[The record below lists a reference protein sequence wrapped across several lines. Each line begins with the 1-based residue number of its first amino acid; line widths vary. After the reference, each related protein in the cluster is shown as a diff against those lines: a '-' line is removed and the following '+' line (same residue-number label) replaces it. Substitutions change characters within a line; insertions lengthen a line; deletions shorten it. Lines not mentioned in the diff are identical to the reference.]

1 MKRLLLTAPPTDKPT
16 RSPAHSWL
24 LAALL
29 PLLLIIGSAGCGVPP
44 EDEGDGVD
52 QVNPPDESEEDVAK
66 ISAAATAPDPGTVFI
81 KSVRA
86 IGGSGCPQGTASA
99 SLSADQQSLNVSFS
113 KFSAS
118 MGPGISLTKARVFCS
133 IALGINV
140 PQGFTFAISKVT
152 NRGFVNIPGGV
163 SAKIT
168 SEFHMQGNA
177 DEAAKTTTITGAA
190 KKEFLISNT
199 FDIGTIN
206 FSQCGVIRDAIVDTK
221 LQLSGSRSKESTISI
236 DRLDKS
242 FTQLYRMVW
251 RRCP

>member
-1 MKRLLLTAPPTDKPT
+1 MDKPA
-16 RSPAHSWL
+16 RSASHPWL

-29 PLLLIIGSAGCGVPP
+29 PLLPIVGAAGCGVPP
-44 EDEGDGVD
+44 EDEADGVD

-66 ISAAATAPDPGTVFI
+66 ITEAATAPDPGTVFI
-81 KSVRA
+81 RSVKS

-118 MGPGISLTKARVFCS
+118 MGPGIPLTSARVVCS
-133 IALGINV
+133 IDLDINV
-140 PQGFTFAISKVT
+140 PHGFVFAISKVT
-152 NRGFVNIPGGV
+152 NRGFVNIPSGV

-177 DEAAKTTTITGAA
+177 EEAAKSTTITGAA
-190 KKEFLISNT
+190 KKEFLVSNT
-199 FDIGTIN
+199 FNIGSVN
-206 FSQCGVIRDAIVDTK
+206 FSKCGVPRDAIVDTK
-221 LQLSGSRSKESTISI
+221 LQLSGSRSKESTVSI
-236 DRLDKS
+236 DGLSKS

-251 RRCP
+251 KRCPP